1 MKADILSFPKAPQPL
16 RLGRGMRERGRLASK
31 RDQQKGNPVL
41 RACVDDIRHACFIVS
56 AGVMKR
62 RASGFLQHLTRW
74 NGTARHRIE
83 CHIL

>member
-1 MKADILSFPKAPQPL
+1 MESANRQQRKRVNLSSEPWD
-16 RLGRGMRERGRLASK
+16 E
-31 RDQQKGNPVL
+31 
-41 RACVDDIRHACFIVS
+41 IRHACFIVS

-62 RASGFLQHLTRW
+62 RASGFLQHLTHW

>member
-1 MKADILSFPKAPQPL
+1 
-16 RLGRGMRERGRLASK
+16 
-31 RDQQKGNPVL
+31 
-41 RACVDDIRHACFIVS
+41 VDEIRHACFIVS